1 METRERKRLLLHI
14 LLAVLPFWL
23 LDLTLRIATGG
34 AAWYPLYAAAP
45 NLFSLGFGALFTALA
60 LLPPRRWGRLLY
72 GLIYAVWAVYAV
84 MQYAVWR
91 ILDRVLFLSDFLFA
105 GEGLDFAGYARQII
119 GCCCGGAC
127 WAAGRCPR
135 GRNGGRLS
143 HCWRRSCWRRDSRR
157 ACTRRCRKRWTGMH
171 GNRAGMNTNACLRP
185 FTTWR

>member
-14 LLAVLPFWL
+14 LLAALPFWL
-23 LDLTLRIATGG
+23 LDLTLRAATGG

-84 MQYAVWR
+84 VQYAVWR

-119 GCCCGGAC
+119 D
-127 WAAGRCPR
+127 
-135 GRNGGRLS
+135 GRLAAVAMLLLLWGVLGS
-143 HCWRRSCWRRDSRR
+143 HCWRRSFWRRDSRR

-171 GNRAGMNTNACLRP
+171 GNRVGMNTNAFLRP

>member
-23 LDLTLRIATGG
+23 LDLTLRTATGG

-45 NLFSLGFGALFTALA
+45 NLFSLGFSALFTALA

-72 GLIYAVWAVYAV
+72 GLVYAVWAVYAV
-84 MQYAVWR
+84 VQYAVWR

-119 GCCCGGAC
+119 DGRF
-127 WAAGRCPR
+127 AAVALLLLLWGVLGVRSLPAGTERRQALPLLAAFLLAQGIAPR
-135 GRNGGRLS
+135 LYAPVPETLDWDAWESSG
-143 HCWRRSCWRRDSRR
+143 
-157 ACTRRCRKRWTGMH
+157 
-171 GNRAGMNTNACLRP
+171 
-185 FTTWR
+185 